1 MKRGAWAKYLAFGRI
16 GARTAVSERGELLGR
31 MAFFAAILGVFSALW
46 RAVAEAGMPIVA
58 DPRRMV
64 WYLATTEWILL
75 SAPQLHTEI
84 QEEVRRGDIVYRV
97 ARPVSY
103 VGALFAQSAGMLV
116 IRAPVLAVTSFACAY
131 AFTKQL
137 PPAAALVRAVPLG
150 LAAMVL
156 VVALYVTIGL
166 LSFWL
171 SEVAPVYWVSQ
182 KLLFVLGGLMLPLQ
196 LYPTWLRRLAACT
209 PFPSMLEG
217 PAAVM
222 LGAGPAPRDAL
233 WLGLRIGLWL
243 LCALWVL
250 SLLLRRATRSLSV
263 GGG

>member
-1 MKRGAWAKYLAFGRI
+1 MKRAWAKYLAFGRI

-196 LYPTWLRRLAACT
+196 LDPTWLRRLAACT

-222 LGAGPAPRDAL
+222 LGAGLAPRDAL